1 MGEQAID
8 LIVDTFY
15 GKPGWLKDKP
25 SIRIEHAA
33 MPTNKAL
40 KLAAEIGIAFVT
52 QPIFQYAEI
61 ETYLK
66 NLGPERTK
74 KTYPVQS
81 MLKAGIKVAFSSDA
95 PATAWADP
103 SDPFVSIKA
112 AVTRISYDGTDC
124 GEKHRVDVRTAIEFY
139 TREAQQIAGIPG
151 VGQLTVGYQADFI
164 VLDQDILDIS
174 SDKIDDIRVE
184 ETYIGGNLVYKK

>member
-1 MGEQAID
+1 
-8 LIVDTFY
+8 
-15 GKPGWLKDKP
+15 
-25 SIRIEHAA
+25 

-40 KLAAEIGIAFVT
+40 KRAAEIGIAFVT

-81 MLKAGIKVAFSSDA
+81 MLKAGI
-95 PATAWADP
+95 
-103 SDPFVSIKA
+103 
-112 AVTRISYDGTDC
+112 
-124 GEKHRVDVRTAIEFY
+124 
-139 TREAQQIAGIPG
+139 PG
-151 VGQLTVGYQADFI
+151 VGQHAVGYQADFI

-174 SDKIDDIRVE
+174 TDKIDDISVE
-184 ETYIGGNLVYKK
+184 ETYIGGNLVYKKQ